1 LLKKGKYTVY
11 FPDFLK
17 TIEKQAARRATI
29 FGDGLLHRHRFFT
42 IADANVIFYQ
52 KTCPE
57 LVVNLIAMSVSRGAA
72 DESNQFGN
80 PNM

>member
-17 TIEKQAARRATI
+17 TIEKQAARRAAI
-29 FGDGLLHRHRFFT
+29 FGDELLHRHRFFT
-42 IADANVIFYQ
+42 IAGAIFYQ